1 MALVRPLYKSGD
13 PSVPTN
19 YRPVSLLPIVSK
31 LLEKLVQR
39 QLADLIQANNV
50 LPVTQYAF
58 RARHSTEQALV
69 VLTDGLLAA
78 KDQKLHTGACFL
90 DMSKAFDKVR
100 HHVLIQDLFEVGVT
114 GRALS
119 WIASYL
125 SIRQQYVRFGTLLK
139 WHEVVHMWCS
149 TVQGLL
155 LGPLLFSVYTR
166 DVPSVVEPAKSI
178 QFADD
183 IEIQF
188 SHTSTDVIS
197 ANLST
202 AVTKLSDWL
211 RQRGLIL
218 NETKSHLLALLSSSV
233 CRTQTAN
240 TTDQSHLRQNTPPR
254 SLLSQVSRSDRG
266 QHFDI
271 QGAH

>member
-1 MALVRPLYKSGD
+1 MCNVNQEKQLKLYKSGD
-13 PSVPTN
+13 PSIPTN

-39 QLADLIQANNV
+39 QLADLIQTNNV

-58 RARHSTEQALV
+58 RAKYSTEQALV
-69 VLTDGLLAA
+69 LLTDGLLAA
-78 KDQKLHTGACFL
+78 KDQKLHTGACFR
-90 DMSKAFDKVR
+90 DMSNAFHKVR
-100 HHVLIQDLFEVGVT
+100 HHFLIQDLFEVGVT

-125 SIRQQYVRFGTLLK
+125 SIRQQYVRFGTLQSGMK
-139 WHEVVHMWCS
+139 PCTCGVP
-149 TVQGLL
+149 QGSV
-155 LGPLLFSVYTR
+155 LGPLLFSVFTR

-178 QFADD
+178 QFADG
-183 IEIQF
+183 IEVQF

-202 AVTKLSDWL
+202 AVTKLSGWL

-218 NETKSHLLALLSSSV
+218 NEIKSHLLAVIAGRKQPTPPIKVTCDRTPLPEASSV
-233 CRTQTAN
+233 KY
-240 TTDQSHLRQNTPPR
+240 LRVTVD
-254 SLLSQVSRSDRG
+254 STLA
-266 QHFDI
+266 F
-271 QGAH
+271 